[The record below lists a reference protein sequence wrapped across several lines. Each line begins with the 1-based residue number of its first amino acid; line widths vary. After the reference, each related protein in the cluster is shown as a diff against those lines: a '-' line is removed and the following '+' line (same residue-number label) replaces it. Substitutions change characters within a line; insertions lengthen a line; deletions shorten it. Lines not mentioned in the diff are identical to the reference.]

1 MVSIMRARDITR
13 DVGRRFHSEVQN
25 EMSAGLILLFYI
37 YILRNSIFDICWETE
52 MKDEQNPT

>member
-1 MVSIMRARDITR
+1 MLAGRIMVPY
-13 DVGRRFHSEVQN
+13 SEVQN
-25 EMSAGLILLFYI
+25 LMSASLILLLYI